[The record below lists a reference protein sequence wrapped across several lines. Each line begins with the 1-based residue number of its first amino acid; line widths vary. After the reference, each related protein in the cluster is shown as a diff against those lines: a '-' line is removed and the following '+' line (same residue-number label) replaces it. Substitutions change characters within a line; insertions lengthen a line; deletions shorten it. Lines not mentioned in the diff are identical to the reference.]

1 MFGSLLSFLMT
12 MNPAY
17 AASGLVGGFLVGVT
31 GVGGG
36 SLMTPLL
43 VLLFGITPS
52 TAVGTDLLYAAI
64 TKASGVPVH
73 ARKRHIDWYAT
84 GLLSIGSLPAAGLTL
99 LALQHWH
106 SSKAFEQG
114 LKTAV
119 GVALVLTAAAI
130 LWRATRAGILSFTGG
145 PELGVAGAGG
155 PALSVAAAG
164 GTGTLYGTDAPSGPD
179 LSAGQTRYP
188 LAATIVLG
196 AAMGFLV
203 TLSSIGAGAVGTVAL
218 VFLYPRFPI
227 TRIVGTDIAHAVP
240 LTLVAGLGHLALGH
254 VDLHLLI
261 NLLLGSIPGIWLGS
275 HASAGIPERW
285 SRPILALLLLAISVK
300 MIVH

>member
-1 MFGSLLSFLMT
+1 MLQDLLASLGTFSL
-12 MNPAY
+12 AY
-17 AASGLVGGFLVGVT
+17 AASGLLGGFLVGLT

-43 VLLFGITPS
+43 VLVFGIAPS

-73 ARKRHIDWYAT
+73 ARKGHIDWRAT
-84 GLLSIGSLPAAGLTL
+84 GWLAAGSLPAAALTL
-99 LALQHWH
+99 LALQHLH
-106 SSKAFEQG
+106 TSKAFEQL
-114 LKTAV
+114 LKTSV
-119 GVALVLTAAAI
+119 GVALVVTALAI

-145 PELGVAGAGG
+145 AEET
-155 PALSVAAAG
+155 AAAG
-164 GTGTLYGTDAPSGPD
+164 GRAG
-179 LSAGQTRYP
+179 SAGAGAGTRAAPMRYP
-188 LAATIVLG
+188 IVGTVLTGLMLG
-196 AAMGFLV
+196 CLV

-240 LTLVAGLGHLALGH
+240 LTLIAGLGHLALGH
-254 VDLHLLI
+254 VNGALLL
-261 NLLLGSIPGIWLGS
+261 NLLVGSIPGIWLGS

-285 SRPILALLLLAISVK
+285 SRPILAALLLTISVK
-300 MIVH
+300 MILH

>member
-1 MFGSLLSFLMT
+1 MHFDLSLASLASLD
-12 MNPAY
+12 PAY
-17 AASGLVGGFLVGVT
+17 AVSGLVGGFLVGVT

-43 VLLFGITPS
+43 VLFFGIAPS
-52 TAVGTDLLYAAI
+52 TAVGTDLLYAAL

-73 ARKRHIDWYAT
+73 ARKRHIDWRAA
-84 GLLSIGSLPAAGLTL
+84 GWLAAGSLPAAALTL
-99 LALQHWH
+99 LVLQHLH
-106 SSKAFEQG
+106 TSKAFEHV
-114 LKTAV
+114 LKTSV
-119 GVALVLTAAAI
+119 GVALIVTAVAI

-145 PELGVAGAGG
+145 AEAPMPVAEADAEALG
-155 PALSVAAAG
+155 
-164 GTGTLYGTDAPSGPD
+164 APVD
-179 LSAGQTRYP
+179 YQ
-188 LAATIVLG
+188 VLG
-196 AAMGFLV
+196 TVVTGILLGCLV

-254 VDLHLLI
+254 VDVALLV
-261 NLLLGSIPGIWLGS
+261 NLLVGSIPGIWLGS
-275 HASAGIPERW
+275 HASSGIPERW
-285 SRPILALLLLAISVK
+285 SRPILALLLLVIAAK